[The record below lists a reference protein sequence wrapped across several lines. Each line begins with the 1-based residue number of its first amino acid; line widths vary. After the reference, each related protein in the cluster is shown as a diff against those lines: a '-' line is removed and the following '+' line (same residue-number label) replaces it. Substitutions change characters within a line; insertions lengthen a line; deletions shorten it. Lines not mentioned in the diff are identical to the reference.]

1 MMQVWVVVPKN
12 FFIATVGEEKV
23 EERGVGGS
31 EMKRFGLCY
40 VFLIFEF

>member
-12 FFIATVGEEKV
+12 FFIATVGGEK
-23 EERGVGGS
+23 RGGGT
-31 EMKRFGLCY
+31 EMKRFGLRY

>member
-23 EERGVGGS
+23 EEEVGG
-31 EMKRFGLCY
+31 EVK
-40 VFLIFEF
+40 

>member
-12 FFIATVGEEKV
+12 FFIATVGGEK
-23 EERGVGGS
+23 RGGGGT
-31 EMKRFGLCY
+31 EMKRFGLRY